1 MGNISTAKSL
11 LNSDNV
17 LPPVRPVSTL
27 STLSCTT
34 VPTDTSLATK
44 NNSKNFVWERSLS
57 SETSS
62 TVSTPVKP
70 CQLTSN
76 KPSKNGVKKCA
87 STTNFWFKDSTPE
100 STELSTSSN
109 ATTDVTTNATSEA
122 TATVCQECTTEDHV
136 SVCHVPQAPNS
147 DFAVSKLSTLT
158 GTIVVTEASRPVPKN
173 KSMEVTSTTNSTSTK
188 STRNITLTTKDLY
201 SLTMTGTDKSTNG
214 ALRLLLVLKKSFFAN
229 TQDTTRTQLKL
240 KSINSM
246 LSSENKLRSGSVF
259 KKTKCTVKSK
269 SSTKES
275 RAVLL
280 NGNCAPNKWSTRSK
294 PTGKDVWPQEN
305 QNFQS
310 SLLVFTVNVLT
321 NVLFSKRD

>member
-44 NNSKNFVWERSLS
+44 NNSKNFVRERSLS

-188 STRNITLTTKDLY
+188 STRNTTLTTKDLS
-201 SLTMTGTDKSTNG
+201 SLTTTGIDKSTNG
-214 ALRLLLVLKKSFFAN
+214 ALRLLLVLKKSSFAN
-229 TQDTTRTQLKL
+229 TQVKL

-246 LSSENKLRSGSVF
+246 LFSENKLRSGSNS

-275 RAVLL
+275 RAALL

-294 PTGKDVWPQEN
+294 PTGKDVWLQES

-321 NVLFSKRD
+321 NVLVSKRD

>member
-1 MGNISTAKSL
+1 MG
-11 LNSDNV
+11 
-17 LPPVRPVSTL
+17 
-27 STLSCTT
+27 
-34 VPTDTSLATK
+34 
-44 NNSKNFVWERSLS
+44 
-57 SETSS
+57 
-62 TVSTPVKP
+62 
-70 CQLTSN
+70 
-76 KPSKNGVKKCA
+76 
-87 STTNFWFKDSTPE
+87 
-100 STELSTSSN
+100 SN

-136 SVCHVPQAPNS
+136 SVCHVPHTPNS
-147 DFAVSKLSTLT
+147 DFAVPKLSTLT
-158 GTIVVTEASRPVPKN
+158 GTIVVTEASRPVQKN

-188 STRNITLTTKDLY
+188 STRNTTLTTKDLS

-214 ALRLLLVLKKSFFAN
+214 ALRLLLVLKKSSFAN
-229 TQDTTRTQLKL
+229 TQDTTKTQLKL

-246 LSSENKLRSGSVF
+246 LFSENKLRFGSVS

-275 RAVLL
+275 RAALL

-294 PTGKDVWPQEN
+294 LTGKDVWLQES

-321 NVLFSKRD
+321 NVLVSKRD